1 MRSQIARMLS
11 AYSEGQQLQQMD
23 PKSPALL
30 PQQSEFLTIMSARAY
45 LDFVEHCRVAE
56 RRPASDL
63 GDRLMRISIAAAAIV
78 GLMTITVSAPAIA
91 QTKTSLRIGHVTS
104 IQAIA
109 GQGSTKLKEVAE
121 SLSGGELEIQIFPN
135 SQLGG
140 ELEMVSQVRLGTLDM
155 VMAGSGIVAA
165 IEPTFSITELPFIW
179 KSREQAWKVLNGP
192 IGAKMFALLEPKGIK
207 GLAWGV
213 WDMRG
218 FLTNGF
224 DVTKPDDLKGKKI
237 RVIENPLYVRTIRA
251 YNGNPVPMAW
261 PEVYSALQQ
270 KTIDGVETNY
280 HGMADSKLYEVA
292 KNLVVSD
299 HIWTATVYMI
309 NKNKFDSLSTKLQE
323 VIAKAAKEAGVTM
336 YMNAGK
342 ANADAIAL
350 MEKNGVKISRPNRAD
365 FEKAVEP
372 VHKYFANLVGAD
384 LLEEVKAAQN

>member
-1 MRSQIARMLS
+1 
-11 AYSEGQQLQQMD
+11 
-23 PKSPALL
+23 
-30 PQQSEFLTIMSARAY
+30 
-45 LDFVEHCRVAE
+45 
-56 RRPASDL
+56 
-63 GDRLMRISIAAAAIV
+63 MRISTTAAAIV

-91 QTKTSLRIGHVTS
+91 QTKTMLRIGHVTS
-104 IQAIA
+104 IQAIS
-109 GQGSTKLKEVAE
+109 GQGSTKLKEVAQ
-121 SLSGGELEIQIFPN
+121 SLSGGELEVQIFPN

-179 KSREQAWKVLNGP
+179 KSRDQAWKVLNGP
-192 IGAKMFALLEPKGIK
+192 IGTKMFALLEPKGIK

-292 KNLVVSD
+292 KSLVVSD

-309 NKNKFDSLSTKLQE
+309 NKKKLESLSPKLQE
-323 VIAKAAKEAGVTM
+323 IIAKAAKEAGDTM
-336 YMNAGK
+336 YVNAGK

-350 MEKNGVKISRPNRAD
+350 MEKNGVKITRPDRAD
-365 FEKAVEP
+365 FEKAIEP

>member
-1 MRSQIARMLS
+1 
-11 AYSEGQQLQQMD
+11 
-23 PKSPALL
+23 
-30 PQQSEFLTIMSARAY
+30 
-45 LDFVEHCRVAE
+45 
-56 RRPASDL
+56 
-63 GDRLMRISIAAAAIV
+63 MRISITAAAIV

-91 QTKTSLRIGHVTS
+91 QTKTPLRIGHVTS

-336 YMNAGK
+336 YANAGK

-350 MEKNGVKISRPNRAD
+350 MEKNGVKISRPDRAD